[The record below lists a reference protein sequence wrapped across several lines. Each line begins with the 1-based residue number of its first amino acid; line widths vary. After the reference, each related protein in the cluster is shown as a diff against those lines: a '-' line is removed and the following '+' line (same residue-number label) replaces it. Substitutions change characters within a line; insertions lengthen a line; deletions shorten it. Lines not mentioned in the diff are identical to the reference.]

1 MEPAALNPSAGRAIC
16 RRDMDNPGADT
27 PAQRGPLPAFRAM
40 VAAGELAPDSSQEL
54 VATRL
59 HTLWTRLRG
68 YDPAPRPANGNTLF
82 SRLLRRNDPAED
94 QPNGLY
100 IVGEV
105 GRGKSMLMD
114 LFLAAADVR
123 RKQRIH
129 FHRFMQ
135 TVHSR
140 FHAFKRANPDI
151 EDPIPPLADSIAAEA
166 ALLCFDE
173 FQVNDIADAMIL
185 GRLFQALFDRG
196 VVVVTTSNVAP
207 DDLFKGQPGRD
218 AFLPFIALLKQRLD
232 VVMMDAGRDF
242 RRQRLHGV
250 RTWLVP
256 ADARADRELDDAFA
270 ELTGAA
276 QGKPETL
283 WVMGRSFVVPLAAE
297 GVARFDFD
305 TLCGTALG
313 AGDYLTLAT
322 RYHTLILDG
331 IPRLSPDNYDKAR
344 RFIVLI
350 DTLYDQRVKLL
361 ASAAAMPDQLYQR
374 GENARM
380 FERTASRL
388 DEMQSQDWLE
398 LQHLS

>member
-1 MEPAALNPSAGRAIC
+1 
-16 RRDMDNPGADT
+16 MDHPGADT

-40 VAAGELAPDSSQEL
+40 VAAGELASDPAQEL
-54 VATRL
+54 VAERL
-59 HTLWTRLRG
+59 QVLWQSLLG
-68 YDPAPRPANGNTLF
+68 YDPRPRPANGNGLL
-82 SRLLRRNDPAED
+82 SWLLRRGEATETRL
-94 QPNGLY
+94 NGLY

-114 LFLAAADVR
+114 LFFAAADVR

-135 TVHSR
+135 NVHAR
-140 FHAFKRANPDI
+140 FHAYKRAHPEID
-151 EDPIPPLADSIAAEA
+151 DPIPPLADSIAADA

-185 GRLFQALFDRG
+185 GRLFQALFERG
-196 VVVVTTSNVAP
+196 VVVVATSNVAP

-218 AFLPFIALLKQRLD
+218 AFLPFIALIKQRLD

-242 RRQRLHGV
+242 RRERMRGL

-256 ADARADRELDDAFA
+256 ADARADRELDRAFA
-270 ELTGAA
+270 ELTGGAE
-276 QGKPETL
+276 GKPDTL
-283 WVMGRSFVVPLAAE
+283 WVMGRKFVVPLAAD
-297 GVARFDFD
+297 GVARFDFE
-305 TLCGTALG
+305 TLCGAALG
-313 AGDYLTLAT
+313 AGDYLALAT
-322 RYHTLILDG
+322 KFHTLILDG

-350 DTLYDQRVKLL
+350 DTLYDQRVKLV
-361 ASAAAMPDQLYQR
+361 ASADATPDQLYQR

-388 DEMQSQDWLE
+388 DEMQSSDWLE
-398 LQHLS
+398 LAHLPS

>member
-1 MEPAALNPSAGRAIC
+1 
-16 RRDMDNPGADT
+16 MDSPGADI

-40 VAAGELAPDSSQEL
+40 VAAGELAPDPSQEL
-54 VATRL
+54 AAERL
-59 HTLWTRLRG
+59 QALWIRLRG
-68 YDPAPRPANGNTLF
+68 YDPPPRPANGHSSLARLF
-82 SRLLRRNDPAED
+82 RRSNRTEE

-114 LFLAAADVR
+114 LFFAAADVR

-135 TVHSR
+135 NVHAR
-140 FHAFKRANPDI
+140 FHAFKRANPDTD
-151 EDPIPPLADSIAAEA
+151 DPIPPLADSIAATTS
-166 ALLCFDE
+166 LLCFDE

-185 GRLFQALFDRG
+185 GRLFQALFERG
-196 VVVVTTSNVAP
+196 VVVVATSNVAP

-218 AFLPFIALLKQRLD
+218 AFLPFIAMLKRRLD
-232 VVMMDAGRDF
+232 VLMMDAGQDF
-242 RRQRLHGV
+242 RRSRLRAM

-256 ADARADRELDDAFA
+256 IDARAKRELDQAFA
-270 ELTGAA
+270 ELTGNADA
-276 QGKPETL
+276 KPETL
-283 WVMGRSFVVPLAAE
+283 SVMGRRFVVPLAAA
-297 GVARFDFD
+297 GVARFDFE

-313 AGDYLTLAT
+313 AGDYLALAT

-331 IPRLSPDNYDKAR
+331 IPRLSPDNYDNAR
-344 RFIVLI
+344 RFIMLI
-350 DTLYDQRVKLL
+350 DTLYDHRAKLL
-361 ASAAAMPDQLYQR
+361 ASADAMPDRLYQR

-388 DEMQSQDWLE
+388 DEMQSLDWLE
-398 LQHLS
+398 PPHLP

>member
-1 MEPAALNPSAGRAIC
+1 
-16 RRDMDNPGADT
+16 MDHPGADT

-40 VAAGELAPDSSQEL
+40 VAAGELAPDSAQEL
-54 VATRL
+54 VAERL
-59 HTLWTRLRG
+59 QKLWQSLLG
-68 YDPAPRPANGNTLF
+68 YDPRPRPANGSGLL
-82 SRLLRRNDPAED
+82 SWLLRRGEATETRL
-94 QPNGLY
+94 NGLY

-114 LFLAAADVR
+114 LFFAAADVR
-123 RKQRIH
+123 RKRRIH

-135 TVHSR
+135 NVHGR
-140 FHAFKRANPDI
+140 FHAFKRAHPEID
-151 EDPIPPLADSIAAEA
+151 DPIPPLADSIAADA

-185 GRLFQALFDRG
+185 GRLFQALFERG
-196 VVVVTTSNVAP
+196 VVVVATSNVAP

-218 AFLPFIALLKQRLD
+218 AFLPFIALIKQRLD

-242 RRQRLHGV
+242 RRERMRGM

-256 ADARADRELDDAFA
+256 ADARADRELDRAFA
-270 ELTGAA
+270 ELTGGAA
-276 QGKPETL
+276 GKPETV
-283 WVMGRSFVVPLAAE
+283 WVMGRKFVVPLAAD

-305 TLCGTALG
+305 TLCGAALG
-313 AGDYLTLAT
+313 PGDYLAIAT
-322 RYHTLILDG
+322 KFHTLILDG

-350 DTLYDQRVKLL
+350 DTLYDQRVKLI
-361 ASAAAMPDQLYQR
+361 ASADATPDQLYQR

-388 DEMQSQDWLE
+388 DEMQSSDWLE
-398 LQHLS
+398 LAHLPS

>member
-1 MEPAALNPSAGRAIC
+1 
-16 RRDMDNPGADT
+16 MDNPGADT
-27 PAQRGPLPAFRAM
+27 PAQRGPLPAYRAM

-54 VATRL
+54 VAEHL
-59 HTLWTRLRG
+59 QALWRRLRG
-68 YDPAPRPANGNTLF
+68 YDPAPQPTNGTSLF
-82 SRLLRRNDPAED
+82 ARLLRREP
-94 QPNGLY
+94 QPQHPNGLY

-114 LFLAAADVR
+114 LFFAAADVR

-135 TVHSR
+135 NAHAR
-140 FHAFKRANPDI
+140 FHEFKRENPDI
-151 EDPIPPLADSIAAEA
+151 DDPIPPLADSIAAEA

-196 VVVVTTSNVAP
+196 VVVVATTNIAP

-218 AFLPFIALLKQRLD
+218 AFLPFIALIKQKLD
-232 VVMMDAGRDF
+232 LVMMDSGRDF
-242 RRQRLHGV
+242 RRQRLRGL

-256 ADARADRELDDAFA
+256 ADARADNELDRAFA
-270 ELTGAA
+270 ELTGGAE
-276 QGKPETL
+276 GKPERL
-283 WVMGRSFVVPLAAE
+283 WVMGRAFIVPLAAE
-297 GVARFDFD
+297 GVARFDFEA
-305 TLCGTALG
+305 LCGTALG
-313 AGDYLTLAT
+313 AGDYLALAT
-322 RYHTLILDG
+322 RFHTLILDG
-331 IPRLSPDNYDKAR
+331 IPRLSPANYDKAR

-350 DTLYDQRVKLL
+350 DTLYDQRVKLI
-361 ASAAAMPDQLYQR
+361 ASADAMPDQLYQR
-374 GENARM
+374 GENAKM

-398 LQHLS
+398 LPHQG